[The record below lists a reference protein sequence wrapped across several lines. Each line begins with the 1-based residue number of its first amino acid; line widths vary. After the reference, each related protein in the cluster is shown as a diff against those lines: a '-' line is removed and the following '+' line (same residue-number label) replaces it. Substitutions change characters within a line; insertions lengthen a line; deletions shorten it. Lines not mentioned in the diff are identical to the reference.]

1 MRWFNILLIIILF
14 SLNVKSETILSRK
27 QSDSF
32 WFNNQ
37 IYQGRFLKESNSY
50 RSLIRKHYWQYFLN
64 GISNTYGYYIYYDYD
79 NFGCDQYLWS
89 EKLSYSNKTINII
102 NSNKFIIFSDKWFK
116 GLNLKHSLLSQ
127 KSSCT
132 WYEDNENIY
141 PVLCGTA
148 DKIIY
153 FPNFRGGF
161 NWQVTY
167 KNPFIIKLLINKKTQ
182 QVSLSKLIEISY
194 SFKNFF
200 HDATDSVKD
209 GYRSAKYIPKE
220 NPLNCT
226 NYILVTKE
234 KGFSVGP
241 TSRLILMGI
250 LDNGKVFMEKTLLKK
265 TNISLRFIRL
275 HRISNNK
282 YFLSYRIYGNISVF
296 NKKKII
302 KAGDISFVNVNAE
315 LPDNFIRESVRFY
328 KKNVV
333 LAGSV
338 NNVATVIILKY
349 TNDKVIK
356 KIHKFP
362 DANYEKYDRLIT
374 LLRPDHYVDIIL
386 SKNQIEKNA
395 ERNLPIIFTVDLNK
409 EKHE

>member
-1 MRWFNILLIIILF
+1 MRCFNILLIIILF
-14 SLNVKSETILSRK
+14 SLNVKSETILPRN
-27 QSDSF
+27 QSNSF
-32 WFNNQ
+32 WFNNK
-37 IYQGRFLKESNSY
+37 IYQGRFLKESKSY
-50 RSLIRKHYWQYFLN
+50 RFLKSKHYWQYFLN
-64 GISNTYGYYIYYDYD
+64 GVSNTYGYYIYHDYD

-116 GLNLKHSLLSQ
+116 GLDLKHSLSSQ
-127 KSSCT
+127 NSSCT

-167 KNPFIIKLLINKKTQ
+167 ENPFIIKLLINKKTQ
-182 QVSLSKLIEISY
+182 QVSLSKLIEIPY
-194 SFKNFF
+194 SFKKFF

-209 GYRSAKYIPKE
+209 GYENAKYIPKE

-250 LDNGKVFMEKTLLKK
+250 LDNGKVFMKKTLLKK
-265 TNISLRFIRL
+265 TNISLRSSRL
-275 HRISNNK
+275 HRISNNT
-282 YFLSYRIYGNISVF
+282 YFLSYYIYRNIPAF

-315 LPDNFIRESVRFY
+315 LPDDFIRENVSFY

-338 NNVATVIILKY
+338 NNVATVIVLKY

-362 DANYEKYDRLIT
+362 DVNYEKYDRLIT
-374 LLRPDHYVDIIL
+374 LLRPDHYVDIVL
-386 SKNQIEKNA
+386 SKNQIEENV
-395 ERNLPIIFTVDLNK
+395 ERDLPIIFTADLN
-409 EKHE
+409 EKKND